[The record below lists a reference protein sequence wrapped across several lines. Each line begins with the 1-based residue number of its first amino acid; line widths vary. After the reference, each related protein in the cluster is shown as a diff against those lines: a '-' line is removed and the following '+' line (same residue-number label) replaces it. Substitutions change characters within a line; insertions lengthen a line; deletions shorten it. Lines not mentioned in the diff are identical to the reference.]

1 MTRIDNNNLPKGVTL
16 DPNTGLYFIA
26 TPNGGRVRVNADT
39 TEQLNAYATST
50 ATGIPIQVTTTNP
63 NTGNPQTRSFDSVK
77 IQADVAAINKSNA
90 TLTQVKRGSGVV
102 GNADGTYTDLRP
114 GGGTLTKAQAE
125 ARVVAAGFNA
135 NDLQAVTPKNS
146 PTFEASTAAV
156 NTVINEPSNLPLS
169 PAANSTQ
176 PPLETLSDNT
186 IVSPTVVAPV
196 QPLTQAEIDLRTQAA
211 PIDTSTDLSLARD
224 NVNISDANATRNA
237 NPQPSPYSN
246 GTPFDDDGNLNPG
259 WSLTEDGDPVFVG
272 GDFVE
277 PATEA
282 SSDASMQQAQT
293 TKARGQSTLSARKNQ
308 PSSADWRVRLQLAPG
323 ANYLYKAGN
332 NGTGAGIL
340 KPLHDTDGVVFPYTP
355 SIETSYQAKYEAY
368 DLVHSNYRGYFYKN
382 SSVDAIQVRATFT
395 AQDTKEAAYL
405 LAVIHFFRS
414 VTKMFYGQEGQAGT
428 PPPLVYLSG
437 LGQYQFNQHP
447 CLVSSFNYNL
457 PNDVDYIRA
466 NGFNNFGIN
475 LENRR
480 NNSSGPSPGG
490 ALSVLNRLATNFLPN
505 GSMPAQPPPQ
515 PVVNNVNNQSAIN
528 STYVPTRME
537 ISITLLPTQTRSQV
551 STEFS
556 LKGFASGDLLK
567 RGFW

>member
-1 MTRIDNNNLPKGVTL
+1 MAQT
-16 DPNTGLYFIA
+16 F
-26 TPNGGRVRVNADT
+26 
-39 TEQLNAYATST
+39 T
-50 ATGIPIQVTTTNP
+50 ATATAATAQEAELFARLDAEDAARAEFGP
-63 NTGNPQTRSFDSVK
+63 NEIIFLGFDNVSTEV
-77 IQADVAAINKSNA
+77 NN
-90 TLTQVKRGSGVV
+90 
-102 GNADGTYTDLRP
+102 DGTYTVTFAVTADQT
-114 GGGTLTKAQAE
+114 TLPPTVDTQDSN
-125 ARVVAAGFNA
+125 VDISAANTTRNA
-135 NDLQAVTPKNS
+135 NPQPSPYSNGTPFDDDGNLNPGWS
-146 PTFEASTAAV
+146 LTEDGDPVFV
-156 NTVINEPSNLPLS
+156 GGDFVEP
-169 PAANSTQ
+169 
-176 PPLETLSDNT
+176 
-186 IVSPTVVAPV
+186 
-196 QPLTQAEIDLRTQAA
+196 
-211 PIDTSTDLSLARD
+211 
-224 NVNISDANATRNA
+224 ATRNA